1 MHNFSDISITQV
13 RKYWNSRPCNIR
25 HSPRPVGS
33 REYFD
38 EVEKRKY
45 TVEPHIPLFAEF
57 EKWKGKKVL
66 EIGCGIGT
74 DTVNFARA
82 GASVTAIDY
91 SENSLEIAK
100 KRADIY
106 GCTVEFHHANAEE
119 LSRVVPVQRFDLV
132 YSFGVIHHTP
142 HPGQAVAEIKKY
154 MDRSSMLKLMVY
166 HRFSWKV
173 LWILL
178 TFGKGAFWKLDSL
191 IARYSEAQSG
201 CPITYTYSKKQLASL
216 LEGFTIEN
224 TFIEHIFPYRIPEYK
239 KYTYK
244 KEWYFE
250 LMPASLFRQ
259 LEKRF
264 GWHICVD
271 ARLAQ

>member
-13 RKYWNSRPCNIR
+13 RNYWNSRPCNIR

-100 KRADIY
+100 KRADVY

-142 HPGQAVAEIKKY
+142 HPGLAVAEIKKY

-216 LEGFTIEN
+216 LEGFTIEH